1 MNFATSL
8 TDDILVK
15 LCLTG
20 FYWLALQQK
29 MTLGI
34 EYDNHFIYING
45 LILY

>member
-8 TDDILVK
+8 TDDILGK

-20 FYWLALQQK
+20 FCWSVPHQK

-34 EYDNHFIYING
+34 EYDNH
-45 LILY
+45 